1 MGFLGPF
8 VLDRSLK
15 NPIIQALVKKA
26 SSVLRRPAARKEGL
40 VKKMQK
46 TYLPTTKDIQRKW
59 WILDAKDQV
68 LGRLTSQVA
77 AILRGKH
84 KTTFTPHVENGDH
97 VVIINAEKIVLTG
110 KKWDTKAHHRTS
122 GRPGGLSTENYK
134 QLRLTKPE
142 RILEYAIKG
151 MLPKTSQG
159 DHMFGRL
166 NIYKGE
172 THPHAAQKPEP
183 LTLKY
188 NATRGGK

>member
-1 MGFLGPF
+1 
-8 VLDRSLK
+8 
-15 NPIIQALVKKA
+15 
-26 SSVLRRPAARKEGL
+26 
-40 VKKMQK
+40 MQK

-59 WILDAKDQV
+59 WIVDAKDQV

-122 GRPGGLSTENYK
+122 GRPGGLSTEHYK

-159 DHMFGRL
+159 DHMFGRV

-172 THPHAAQKPEP
+172 THPHSAQKPEP

-188 NATRGGK
+188 NAKRGGN